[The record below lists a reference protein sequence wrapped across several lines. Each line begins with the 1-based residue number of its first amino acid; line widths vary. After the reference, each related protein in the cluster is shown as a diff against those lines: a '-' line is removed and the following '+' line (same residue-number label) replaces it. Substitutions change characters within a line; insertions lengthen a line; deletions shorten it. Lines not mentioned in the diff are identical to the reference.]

1 VRLQRLATVSAQ
13 SLNRQ
18 VSHPPPANAA
28 SAIEAGTRW
37 ARRTA
42 AHGLSNQCLTR
53 IVRVRSNAEFRYFG
67 RQVLLVESTKSRSVR
82 GTVQSGPG
90 RPSSVTWTRRT
101 FQSDKVESVF
111 DPEPGQERSNADLI
125 FSAVLSRARGHLR
138 SWLEHWEL
146 SDIRSGVLPC
156 DFLFSVLVQRSSE
169 EFDSLLSTRFHPRPA
184 VDLF

>member
-1 VRLQRLATVSAQ
+1 MRLQRLATVSAQ

-18 VSHPPPANAA
+18 VSHPSPANAA

-82 GTVQSGPG
+82 GICSFAATFPVASFFFSPFVQPLDYTPAPPSRTKVGFWVPLHPVTVRVYTRVITSSRAKGNAARTGDVTVSGFTPRGHVTRNRGPG
-90 RPSSVTWTRRT
+90 SSDNVS
-101 FQSDKVESVF
+101 QCQPV
-111 DPEPGQERSNADLI
+111 PP
-125 FSAVLSRARGHLR
+125 
-138 SWLEHWEL
+138 
-146 SDIRSGVLPC
+146 
-156 DFLFSVLVQRSSE
+156 
-169 EFDSLLSTRFHPRPA
+169 
-184 VDLF
+184 